1 MKRSGALTPGVSYFM
16 VVATT
21 KDNAGSASFSVGK
34 GEGKETRPFLVK
46 VSYFL
51 NDVAESG
58 GVLDQDTV
66 AARRLALADGC
77 REVDA
82 QYRHAMARIN
92 ADEAELKAKVEHEA
106 QFQQALN
113 HLASFTAKV
122 VSHRGKGKDSS
133 CAPSTSAK
141 TVYSEELPV
150 V

>member
-1 MKRSGALTPGVSYFM
+1 MWQ
-16 VVATT
+16 
-21 KDNAGSASFSVGK
+21 
-34 GEGKETRPFLVK
+34 
-46 VSYFL
+46 
-51 NDVAESG
+51 SG

-66 AARRLALADGC
+66 AAWRLALEARR
-77 REVDA
+77 REVEA
-82 QYRHAMARIN
+82 QYRRAVARID
-92 ADEAELKAKVEHEA
+92 ADEAELDAEVDHEA